1 MFIQHKSGTTHYAY
15 GRNGALTYEKNIT
28 TGVTRE
34 YAYLN
39 NQIIGWQETDSTGN
53 SVKRY
58 ATTDLLGSVTAVTD
72 ESGKVLWSGDYTAFG
87 NVAYGSGDVLYDG
100 MYTGKDIDSETGLT
114 YHWNRWR
121 SEDGSA
127 FISED
132 PARDGSNWYGYCG
145 NNPINFTDPTGLVMD
160 YANGGS
166 GTYWGAKEDRPVNDS
181 RVTQDE
187 GPEQG
192 PTELKRVEVPLP
204 KLLDSFLKFFKI
216 NTDSTTDSAFY
227 RFCAERIREN
237 IHIVITR
244 SPLDNGHNGQYF
256 KSTIAI
262 MFGDT
267 TIFSAPVQSTMDE
280 NDPDQLGP
288 NDFTLSAGFYK
299 GTFKGNNYSPT
310 YQSPILIFSTDF
322 YIHPDTITQQ
332 TKIDERI
339 KQEKSNPTGPFM
351 TPGSKGCQIMKTSD
365 FNAMINFF
373 NKVGFKENDTINVQ
387 IVNPDNWSYK

>member
-1 MFIQHKSGTTHYAY
+1 M
-15 GRNGALTYEKNIT
+15 LTYEKNLT
-28 TGVTRE
+28 TGVIRE

-39 NQIIGWQETDSTGN
+39 NQIIGWKETDSTGN

-58 ATTDLLGSVTAVTD
+58 AVTDLLGSVTTVTD
-72 ESGKVLWSGDYTAFG
+72 ESGTVLWSGEYTAFG

-121 SEDGSA
+121 NEDGSS

-145 NNPINFTDPTGLVMD
+145 NNPINSTDPTGLSTTRDD
-160 YANGGS
+160 YAYQLRMQGRTGEANDMEKEAADDNNGR
-166 GTYWGAKEDRPVNDS
+166 TEPV
-181 RVTQDE
+181 E
-187 GPEQG
+187 PKQG
-192 PTELKRVEVPLP
+192 PTEPQKVEVPLP
-204 KLLDSFLKFFKI
+204 KFLLNFITSFGITK
-216 NTDSTTDSAFY
+216 DPDSAFY

-280 NDPDQLGP
+280 NNPDRLGS
-288 NDFTLSAGFYK
+288 NDFTLPAGLYEGRFMDDL
-299 GTFKGNNYSPT
+299 YSQT
-310 YQSPILIFSTDF
+310 YLHPILIFSTDF
-322 YIHPDTITQQ
+322 YIHPDTITNQDMVQ
-332 TKIDERI
+332 ARIDEDNP
-339 KQEKSNPTGPFM
+339 NPTGPFF
-351 TPGSKGCQIMKTSD
+351 TPHSKGCQIMKTSD
-365 FNAMINFF
+365 FNTMINFF
-373 NKVGFKENDTINVQ
+373 NTVGFGYGDKINVE
-387 IVNPDNWSYK
+387 IKNPDNWAYK